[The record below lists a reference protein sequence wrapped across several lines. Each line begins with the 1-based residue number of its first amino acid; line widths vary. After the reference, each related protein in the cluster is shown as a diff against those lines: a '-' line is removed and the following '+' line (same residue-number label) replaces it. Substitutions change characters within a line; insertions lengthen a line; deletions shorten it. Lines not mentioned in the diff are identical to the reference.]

1 MSRPIGRGLSMFGDN
16 TISPCVHLDISA
28 VQVRDGLYLLVD
40 QIILFRVV
48 RVVVAFVGN
57 VK

>member
-1 MSRPIGRGLSMFGDN
+1 MFGDN

-40 QIILFRVV
+40 QIILFSVV